1 MPNPYKDHLYYYV
14 KAYRMIER
22 YKQDHEQQFYIFTGE
37 GNGGKSIDHIKNI
50 LQDPKL
56 APYDSDNDE
65 PAN

>member
-1 MPNPYKDHLYYYV
+1 MPNPYKDHLQYYEKV
-14 KAYRMIER
+14 SRMIER
-22 YKQDHEQQFYIFTGE
+22 YEQYNQFYIFTGV
-37 GNGGKSIDHIKNI
+37 GNGGKSINHIKSI